1 MMFTLDVDP
10 DLALA
15 LVEHS
20 FASQYLDIV
29 SLQRDYLAQWLVWP
43 PLAQDEAFFERF
55 IEKSLHD
62 YTAGHS
68 LVCGIIYKGEL
79 VGNISFNR
87 IDKQLR
93 KVEIGYWL
101 SQDHQGKGI
110 VSRSVTKLIDLAFN
124 QLQMEKVEAFVA
136 IENQAS
142 RSVCERLG
150 FKLEGVITRAEQLNG
165 RMYDHAAY
173 ALRKSDWPIA
183 RCHH

>member
-1 MMFTLDVDP
+1 MFTLDVEP

-20 FASQYLDIV
+20 FAGKYLDIV

-43 PLAQDEAFFERF
+43 PLAHDEAFFERF

-62 YTAGHS
+62 YAAGNS
-68 LVCGIIYKGEL
+68 LVCGIIYRGEL
-79 VGNISFNR
+79 VGNISFNS
-87 IDKQLR
+87 IDKKLR

-101 SQDHQGKGI
+101 SQGYQGKGI
-110 VSRSVTKLIDLAFN
+110 VSRSVTKLIELAFN
-124 QLQMEKVEAFVA
+124 QLKMDKVEAFVA

-173 ALRKSDWPIA
+173 GLQRNDWLKGINSKQ
-183 RCHH
+183 